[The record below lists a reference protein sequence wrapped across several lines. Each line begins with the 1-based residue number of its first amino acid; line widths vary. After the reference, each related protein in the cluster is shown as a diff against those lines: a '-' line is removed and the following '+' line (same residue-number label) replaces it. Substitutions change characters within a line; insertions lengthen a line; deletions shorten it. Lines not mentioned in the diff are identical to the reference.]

1 MILRHN
7 WGFVLL
13 ILAYFTTV
21 AYTNVL
27 EDDEKIVL
35 QRLKRDYQN
44 DDPKAYLDQ
53 VIQYW
58 LYRIPVLIDIA
69 NAQSEK
75 DLTLTVAK
83 RVTQGWSIVIA
94 SWKDILSD
102 YVDNNRTL
110 GNFGDQSVVYN
121 YAFLGFYGIGFGFP
135 LLLGLP
141 DVKKSCTRD
150 EFANALSQYDLQGGI
165 SPLLYRYTS
174 LINIRSILAEFE
186 LVIGTKLSCIDS
198 TENIESQAVTIA
210 VTNMIAAMAARIE
223 IEAIHRN
230 SESFVQRKLDVNQEK
245 ISSKAVA
252 EETPSNLLVEP
263 PSLIA
268 ENILTSE
275 FEYLD

>member
-58 LYRIPVLIDIA
+58 LYRIPILIDIA

-83 RVTQGWSIVIA
+83 RVTQGWSIVLA

-102 YVDNNRTL
+102 YVDNDRTL
-110 GNFGDQSVVYN
+110 GNFGDMSVVYN
-121 YAFLGFYGIGFGFP
+121 YAFLAAYGVGFGFP

-141 DVKKSCTRD
+141 DDKKSCTRD
-150 EFANALSQYDLQGGI
+150 DFANALSQYDLQGGM

-174 LINIRSILAEFE
+174 LSNIRSILAEFE

-198 TENIESQAVTIA
+198 TENIESQAVTTA

-230 SESFVQRKLDVNQEK
+230 SESLVQRKLDVNEEK

-275 FEYLD
+275 FEY